1 MVQVDIFWSYA
12 IGAGFAAAAGRQIR
26 ELTGSRASSIPDSE
40 KPSIFQNKYFTY
52 NLIFLACAF
61 APSGV
66 YLLWNFPHWETMQ
79 VARTHTDLPAWL
91 VVLFAITNITQGIIG
106 FWITGRLFQ
115 KGHYY
120 AGHLQWFLGYF
131 CMFFILLHGWDGL
144 GWQRFLYDPTVTGAL
159 WTPGQ
164 HMGIDFLWSNVAL
177 TLYTMGIVIVPG
189 ILLPMAKWIRAGAEA
204 DVSLPKEMLPAGLV
218 KLMIFSL
225 MGVFVISLGSS
236 AITGLLVNYIGK
248 LAGSLT
254 LGFIVGIPL
263 AIVLVYFT
271 ILRKPMPG
279 YAVYRRLFIAEP
291 QQRENN

>member
-12 IGAGFAAAAGRQIR
+12 IGSGFAAAAGRQIR
-26 ELTGSRASSIPDSE
+26 TLTSSKVSTLSDGE
-40 KPSIFQNKYFTY
+40 KPSIFQNRYFTY

-79 VARTHTDLPAWL
+79 VARTHSDLPAWL
-91 VVLFAITNITQGIIG
+91 VVLFAITNITQGILG
-106 FWITGRLFQ
+106 FWVTSRLFL
-115 KGHYY
+115 KGLYY

-131 CMFFILLHGWDGL
+131 FMFFILLYGWDGL

-177 TLYTMGIVIVPG
+177 TLYAMGIVIVPG
-189 ILLPMAKWIRAGAEA
+189 ILLPMAKWIKEGAEA
-204 DVSLPKEMLPAGLV
+204 DVSLPREMVPTGLV
-218 KLMIFSL
+218 KLLVFAL

-236 AITGLLVNYIGK
+236 AITGLLVNYICK
-248 LAGSLT
+248 ASGSLL
-254 LGFIVGIPL
+254 LGFIIGIP
-263 AIVLVYFT
+263 AAFVLIWFG

-291 QQRENN
+291 Q